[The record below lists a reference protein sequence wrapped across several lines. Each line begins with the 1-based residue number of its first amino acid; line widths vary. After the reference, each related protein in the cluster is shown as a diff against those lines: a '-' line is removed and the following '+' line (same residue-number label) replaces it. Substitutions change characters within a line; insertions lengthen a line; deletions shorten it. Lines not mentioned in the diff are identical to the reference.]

1 MQRKQASE
9 SKKLSQSNADVHSF
23 TTSCINA
30 FGFTKTPYD
39 GVSEISKAGNRL
51 TRSIA
56 QTVSMVK
63 PIFESEYKRPEDNF
77 RVIQDTNPVK
87 KAALTDAQK
96 RHEENV
102 AKERKVKEELMKQ
115 HYLKLKKAVKDESE
129 KSDILN
135 RHKKDVNETL
145 KIQMDMKVSLVL
157 FSNGL
162 FLSLTKVNG
171 K

>member
-1 MQRKQASE
+1 
-9 SKKLSQSNADVHSF
+9 
-23 TTSCINA
+23 
-30 FGFTKTPYD
+30 
-39 GVSEISKAGNRL
+39 
-51 TRSIA
+51 
-56 QTVSMVK
+56 
-63 PIFESEYKRPEDNF
+63 
-77 RVIQDTNPVK
+77 
-87 KAALTDAQK
+87 
-96 RHEENV
+96 
-102 AKERKVKEELMKQ
+102 
-115 HYLKLKKAVKDESE
+115 LKKAVKDESE